1 MTTLEEAARA
11 LDALRLNPNDRAKR
25 QMAGQVAAKIRA
37 ELKAAEKAKAEAAE
51 KKKSGGK

>member
-25 QMAGQVAAKIRA
+25 QMAGQVAAKIRG
-37 ELKAAEKAKAEAAE
+37 ELKAAEKAKAAKAE
-51 KKKSGGK
+51 KAGK